1 MRRLLRRSVPR
12 RAAARALAA
21 GTAAPALWRRLASR
35 QLAYGTLAG
44 ALLISPGAVAGALL
58 MSQGTPIPHPEG
70 RPVQPLATSTHAA
83 SGSHGVTQTAAPFHQ
98 IILPDV
104 VVIEPKGL
112 SPAQVTQIGKLTGVR
127 SVLAVDGARIS
138 AAGKPVNVLGVDPQQ
153 FRSWTPLRTAS
164 DSRLWSALDSQEFVA
179 SQSLRRQLRLHPGTR
194 YRLSGAAV
202 RDMAFGGSGQF
213 GVAGIDVVVS
223 NQASAG
229 LGLVHNVAALV
240 SAPGVSITTLMREVQ
255 AVAGPG
261 GKVTNVRPQQLPVD
275 QVAAGVRPTTYLGL
289 FKVSAARFC
298 PGMSWTVLA
307 AIGQIES
314 GDGANVGPSSAGALG
329 PMQFIP
335 STWATWGI
343 SAFGEPGPP
352 NVMDPYDAVPSAARY
367 LCAAGAGTPSG
378 LYSAIFAY
386 NHADWYVREVLALA
400 HQYALQ
406 YG

>member
-1 MRRLLRRSVPR
+1 MRRLLRRSAPR
-12 RAAARALAA
+12 PAAARALEAGAA
-21 GTAAPALWRRLASR
+21 ASSSWRRLASR
-35 QLAYGTLAG
+35 ATRPLAYGALAV
-44 ALLISPGAVAGALL
+44 ALLISPAV
-58 MSQGTPIPHPEG
+58 SRPHPEG
-70 RPVQPLATSTHAA
+70 STAPPPRSITKATGGQAA
-83 SGSHGVTQTAAPFHQ
+83 GGQAAAQTAAPFHQ

-112 SPAQVTQIGKLTGVR
+112 SPVQVTRLGRLTGVR
-127 SVLAVDGARIS
+127 RVLAVDGARIS
-138 AAGKPVNVLGVDPQQ
+138 AAGQQVNVLGVDPQQ

-164 DSRLWSALDSQEFVA
+164 DSRLWSALDSREFAA
-179 SQSLRRQLRLHPGTR
+179 SQSLRHRLRLHPGAQ
-194 YRLSGAAV
+194 YQLSGAAAQ
-202 RDMAFGGSGQF
+202 DMAFGGSGQF

-223 NQASAG
+223 NRASAG

-240 SAPGVSITTLMREVQ
+240 SAPGVSITTLVREVQ
-255 AVAGPG
+255 AVAGRA

-275 QVAAGVRPTTYLGL
+275 QAASGGRPGTYLDL
-289 FKVSAARFC
+289 FKVSAAHYC

-329 PMQFIP
+329 PMQFMP
-335 STWATWGI
+335 STWAMWGI
-343 SAFGEPGPP
+343 TAFGEAGPP

-367 LCAAGAGTPSG
+367 LCASGAGSPSG

-400 HQYALQ
+400 RQYALQ